1 MGRTFASM
9 GAIRHGCIPTEIFWA
24 FPLKNPFLIHQSNMT
39 QGRIISKLISSKLY
53 GKLVVISD
61 SQLEKNHKSLLLFK
75 KKLMNIFQKLI
86 TNVHFATAIYNN
98 EKCSFC
104 DSYFQAVSMQYACSY
119 IWNLCDICEIITLMY
134 QFLYF
139 KN

>member
-1 MGRTFASM
+1 
-9 GAIRHGCIPTEIFWA
+9 
-24 FPLKNPFLIHQSNMT
+24 
-39 QGRIISKLISSKLY
+39 
-53 GKLVVISD
+53 
-61 SQLEKNHKSLLLFK
+61 
-75 KKLMNIFQKLI
+75 MNIFQKLI

-134 QFLYF
+134 QFLLGYIAYGTGQYHMVLF
-139 KN
+139 GVVSNGVKSVLQHWKV